1 VNLNHITETILL
13 LSIAGAFGIIIGRIR
28 IFNVSIGVG
37 GVLFSSLIL
46 GHFGFKIEREMIEF
60 LRDAGLAFFVYTI
73 GIQIGPVF
81 FESFKK
87 NGLKLNFLAMI
98 VVTLAFILALI
109 IKYFTRLDI
118 AKIAG
123 IMSGAVTNTPGLAA
137 AQTLIAQ
144 ADGNLT
150 RSDICGVAYAVTY
163 PFGIFGII
171 IAIILLKKIFSIN
184 LEEERKLFS
193 KHNNS
198 TNVELLNEKTDIFAL
213 FVGISAGIM
222 LGAIPIK
229 VPGFPIP
236 IKLGSAGGPLLVAL
250 VLGNTKKTGPITWT
264 LPLPANLVLRELGII
279 IFLACVGLRSG
290 AKFVESIVN
299 GEGII
304 WMLLGSV
311 ITFIPIFLIG
321 LIGIKFFKLNF
332 FPICGLLSGAMTDPP
347 AMSFSEKFC
356 NSEIPALSFTTV
368 YALTMFLRIIYAQI
382 LVIFFQ

>member
-1 VNLNHITETILL
+1 
-13 LSIAGAFGIIIGRIR
+13 
-28 IFNVSIGVG
+28 
-37 GVLFSSLIL
+37 
-46 GHFGFKIEREMIEF
+46 
-60 LRDAGLAFFVYTI
+60 
-73 GIQIGPVF
+73 
-81 FESFKK
+81 
-87 NGLKLNFLAMI
+87 
-98 VVTLAFILALI
+98 
-109 IKYFTRLDI
+109 
-118 AKIAG
+118 
-123 IMSGAVTNTPGLAA
+123 
-137 AQTLIAQ
+137 
-144 ADGNLT
+144 
-150 RSDICGVAYAVTY
+150 
-163 PFGIFGII
+163 
-171 IAIILLKKIFSIN
+171 
-184 LEEERKLFS
+184 LFS